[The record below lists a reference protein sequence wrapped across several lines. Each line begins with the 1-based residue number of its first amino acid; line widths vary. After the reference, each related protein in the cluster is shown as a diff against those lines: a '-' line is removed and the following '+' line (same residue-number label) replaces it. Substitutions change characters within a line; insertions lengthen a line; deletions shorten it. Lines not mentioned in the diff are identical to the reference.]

1 MPELRTQLI
10 RLARLLVRI
19 FFRSIE
25 VEGLENIPTSG
36 GGIIVSWHPNALI
49 DPVLILASMPRPVV
63 FGARSGLFRWPL
75 LGWLMRSIGTVP
87 IHRTMD
93 RGAMSPDQRH
103 AANVRALDTLAK
115 AVADGGFSCL
125 FPEGD
130 SHDSPHL
137 LAIKTGAA
145 RFYYRARLLQP
156 DGPPPAIIPVG
167 LHYDAKRRFRS
178 KVLVRFHPP
187 LELPPSMDVT
197 PEVDE
202 APERARGRVKQLTG
216 AIEQV
221 LREVVHATESWELH
235 HHMHRASKLL
245 RAERAKRAGVE
256 LGRPSM
262 LEREV
267 GFWRMWAGYHRW
279 RELEPELTQALVDRV
294 AAYEDQLRALGLRD
308 HEIDRPPERGR
319 GLKAALLL
327 GQVITAFVVF
337 PTLIFLAGAVNLGP
351 YLIIRYGSRM
361 AAKKGKDHATIKLA
375 AGVVL
380 YPIAW
385 ITAAVLTA
393 GASYMLHEVE
403 PLIPAAPMQAAI
415 VVVLL
420 AIAGGAA
427 AIHYLR
433 LVRET
438 ARALR
443 VRITRARERVA
454 LAQLRV
460 ERAELAD
467 ILERAEDGVDLPGS
481 VTAEGRV
488 IASEEVPPGGK
499 M

>member
-1 MPELRTQLI
+1 MPDLRAVII

-19 FFRSIE
+19 FFRQVE
-25 VEGLENIPTSG
+25 VEGLENIPTDG
-36 GGIIVSWHPNALI
+36 GGIVVSWHPNALV
-49 DPVLILASMPRPVV
+49 DPVLILASMPRPVI

-75 LGWLMRSIGTVP
+75 LGWLMKSVGTVP
-87 IHRTMD
+87 IHRTQD
-93 RGAMSPDQRH
+93 RHDLSPEDRH
-103 AANVRALDTLAK
+103 QANLRSLDTLAQ
-115 AVADGGFSCL
+115 AVARGGFSCL

-156 DGPPPAIIPVG
+156 DAPPPAIIPVG
-167 LHYDAKRRFRS
+167 LHYDAKRKFRS

-197 PEVDE
+197 PAEGE
-202 APERARGRVKQLTG
+202 PMEQARSRVKQLTG
-216 AIEQV
+216 TIEQV

-245 RAERAKRAGVE
+245 RAERAKRAGAQ
-256 LGRPSM
+256 LTRPTM
-262 LEREV
+262 LEKEV

-279 RELEPELTQALVDRV
+279 RELEPAKTQALVDRV
-294 AAYEDQLRALGLRD
+294 AAYEDQLAALGLRD
-308 HEIDRPPERGR
+308 HELDRPPEGGK

-327 GQVITAFVVF
+327 GQVIAAFVIF
-337 PTLIFLAGAVNLGP
+337 PTLIFLAGAVNIGP
-351 YLIIRYGSRM
+351 YLLIRYGSRM
-361 AAKKGKDHATIKLA
+361 AAKKRKDHATLKLA

-385 ITAAVLTA
+385 GVAATLAA
-393 GASYMLHEVE
+393 GASYMLHEVD
-403 PLIPAAPMQAAI
+403 PLIPAAPAQAAI

-420 AIAGGAA
+420 SIAGGAA
-427 AIHYLR
+427 AIHYMR
-433 LVRET
+433 RVRET

-443 VRITRARERVA
+443 VRITRARQRVA

-467 ILERAEDGVDLPGS
+467 ILERSEEGVDLPGS
-481 VTAEGRV
+481 VSADGRV
-488 IASEEVPPGGK
+488 IASELVPPGGK

>member
-1 MPELRTQLI
+1 MPRARDIII

-19 FFRSIE
+19 FFRSVE
-25 VEGLENIPTSG
+25 VEGLEHVPRDG
-36 GGIIVSWHPNALI
+36 GGIIVSWHPNALV
-49 DPVLILASMPRPVV
+49 DPVLILACMPRPVV

-75 LGWLMRSIGTVP
+75 LGWLMRSVGTVP
-87 IHRTMD
+87 IHRTQD
-93 RGAMSPDQRH
+93 RADLSPEDRH
-103 AANVRALDTLAK
+103 AANLRSLDALAK

-130 SHDSPHL
+130 SHDAPHL

-145 RFYYRARLLQP
+145 RFYYRARLLRP

-167 LHYDAKRRFRS
+167 LHYDAKRKFRS
-178 KVLVRFHPP
+178 EVLVRFHPP

-197 PEVDE
+197 PTPDE
-202 APERARGRVKQLTG
+202 APDRARGRVRQLT
-216 AIEQV
+216 ASIEQV

-245 RAERAKRAGVE
+245 RAERAKRAGAE

-279 RELEPELTQALVDRV
+279 RELEPELTQELVDRV
-294 AAYEDQLRALGLRD
+294 ARYEEKLRALGMED
-308 HEIDRPPERGR
+308 HELDRSPTRGR
-319 GLKAALLL
+319 WHRAGLLIA
-327 GQVITAFVVF
+327 QVITAFVVF
-337 PTLIFLAGAVNLGP
+337 PSLIFLAGAVNLGP

-361 AAKKGKDHATIKLA
+361 AARKGKDHATIKLA

-385 ITAAVLTA
+385 SVAAVMAA
-393 GASYMLHEVE
+393 GASFMLHEVD
-403 PLIPAAPMQAAI
+403 PLIPAAPVQAAI

-420 AIAGGAA
+420 SVAGGAA
-427 AIHYLR
+427 GIHYLR

-443 VRITRARERVA
+443 VRITRARQRVA
-454 LAQLRV
+454 LAELRV
-460 ERAELAD
+460 ERSELAD
-467 ILERAEDGVDLPGS
+467 LLERSEEGVDLPGA
-481 VTAEGRV
+481 VTAQGKV
-488 IASEEVPPGGK
+488 IASEQVPPGGK